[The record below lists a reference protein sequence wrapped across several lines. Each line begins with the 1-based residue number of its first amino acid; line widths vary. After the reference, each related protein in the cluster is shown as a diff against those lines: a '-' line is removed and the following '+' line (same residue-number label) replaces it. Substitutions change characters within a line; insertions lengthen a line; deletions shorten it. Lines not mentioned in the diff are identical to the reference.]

1 MCYRRSRPDGSSVT
15 LPGRSTLLVRVV
27 GHHMDTDAVRTAA
40 AWAGAHAPGEPVS
53 EDVLP

>member
-1 MCYRRSRPDGSSVT
+1 AQGAW
-15 LPGRSTLLVRVV
+15 GVRVHDV
-27 GHHMDTDAVRTAA
+27 RASADAVRTAA